1 MLAQKLIALI
11 PLTVSV
17 FCLSKGEGT
26 VAIILI
32 PVGVYLLFTKKKY
45 TM

>member
-11 PLTVSV
+11 SLIVSL

-26 VAIILI
+26 IAIILI
-32 PVGVYLLFTKKKY
+32 PVGVYLLFTKRKY

>member
-1 MLAQKLIALI
+1 MLEQKLIALI
-11 PLTVSV
+11 SLAVSL

-26 VAIILI
+26 IAIILI
-32 PVGVYLLFTKKKY
+32 PVGAYLFFTKKKY